1 MRRQDRDTRPYVTLS
16 LDGHWHVVDPHDGLA
31 RELVGADGL
40 ELEAVLA
47 RLDTLYADTFA
58 SRTPAQRRMM

>member
-1 MRRQDRDTRPYVTLS
+1 MRRSDRDARPYVTLS
-16 LDGHWHVVDPHDGLA
+16 LDGHWHVVDPCDGQI

-40 ELEAVLA
+40 DLDAVLA

-58 SRTPAQRRMM
+58 SRTPAQRRMI